1 MPTRQDWK
9 ALAKETYHALDQRE
23 VADLYDVEWRK
34 AVRVFLAEHRDEI
47 EGEKVRWKRGLRR
60 ANALLYGITR
70 KLTPGRRL
78 LLALAIL
85 FALLGVFSF
94 GAATLGE
101 NQDFFFIT
109 LALAL
114 LFVLVALELVDKLHF
129 RDELILAR
137 DLQADLVPASLPETP
152 SFELAGFNRVANTVG
167 GDLYDFVPLP
177 DGRLAVLFG
186 DASGHGMSAGLIM
199 AITQAA
205 FRTQIAADPSPA
217 AVAAAINALLCRAGA
232 CRTSGPRNFFAG
244 VLMLIEPDGQWNAV
258 VAGHPPVLKLGPDGG
273 VVERIGVGSYPLG
286 VRDKAGWPLL
296 HGGLAPGATLVFASD
311 GVAEAR
317 DAAGAEF
324 GDARI
329 EAVAARR
336 KGASARELVGAV
348 TAELL
353 EFLGRTPPDDDV
365 SIAAIRRRMPAS

>member
-1 MPTRQDWK
+1 M
-9 ALAKETYHALDQRE
+9 ETGPPPRERPPLRDHAEAGPGAPAAPRLRDPLCPPR
-23 VADLYDVEWRK
+23 DL
-34 AVRVFLAEHRDEI
+34 L
-47 EGEKVRWKRGLRR
+47 LRR
-60 ANALLYGITR
+60 RDARG
-70 KLTPGRRL
+70 
-78 LLALAIL
+78 
-85 FALLGVFSF
+85 
-94 GAATLGE
+94 

-109 LALAL
+109 LSLAF

-177 DGRLAVLFG
+177 EGRLAVLFG

-217 AVAAAINALLCRAGA
+217 AVAAAVNALLCRTGA

-244 VLMLIEPDGQWNAV
+244 VLMLLEPDGRWNAV

-296 HGGLAPGATLVFASD
+296 YGGLAPGATLFFASD

>member
-60 ANALLYGITR
+60 ANALLFGLTR

-78 LLALAIL
+78 LLAVAIV
-85 FALLGVFSF
+85 FTFLGVFSF
-94 GAATLGE
+94 GAATIGG

-109 LALAL
+109 LAVAL
-114 LFVLVALELVDKLHF
+114 LFVLLALELVDKLHF

-137 DLQADLVPASLPETP
+137 DLQADLVPATLPETP

-177 DGRLAVLFG
+177 EGRLAVLFG

-205 FRTQIAADPSPA
+205 FRTQIAADPSPPV
-217 AVAAAINALLCRAGA
+217 VAAAINALLCRTGA

-244 VLMLIEPDGQWNAV
+244 VVMLLEPDGRWNAV

-273 VVERIGVGSYPLG
+273 VVEKIGVGAYPLG
-286 VRDKAGWPLL
+286 VRDKADWPLF
-296 HGGLAPGATLVFASD
+296 HGGLAPGATLFFASD

-336 KGASARELVGAV
+336 RGSTARELVGAV

>member
-9 ALAKETYHALDQRE
+9 ILAKETYHALDQRE
-23 VADLYDVEWRK
+23 MADLYEVEWRR
-34 AVRVFLAEHRDEI
+34 AVRVFLSEHRDEI

-60 ANALLYGITR
+60 ANALLFGLAR
-70 KLTPGRRL
+70 KLTPARRL
-78 LLALAIL
+78 LFALAVL
-85 FALLGVFSF
+85 FFLLGIFSF
-94 GAATLGE
+94 GAAAFGG
-101 NQDFFFIT
+101 NQDFLLIN
-109 LALAL
+109 LAVVI

-137 DLQADLVPASLPETP
+137 DLQADLVPSSLPETP

-177 DGRLAVLFG
+177 GGRLAVLFG

-205 FRTQIAADPSPA
+205 FRTQIAVDPSPP
-217 AVAAAINALLCRAGA
+217 AVAAAINALLCRTGA

-244 VLMLIEPDGQWNAV
+244 VVMFLEPDGRWTAV
-258 VAGHPPVLKLGPDGG
+258 VAGHPPVLKLGPDGS

-286 VRDKAGWPLL
+286 VRDKASWPLL
-296 HGGLAPGATLVFASD
+296 HGGLAPGAILFFASD

-317 DAAGAEF
+317 NAADAEF

-329 EAVAARR
+329 EAVVARR
-336 KGASARELVGAV
+336 TGATARDLVGAV

>member
-23 VADLYDVEWRK
+23 VADLYEVEWRR

-60 ANALLYGITR
+60 ANALLFGLAR
-70 KLTPGRRL
+70 KLTPARRL
-78 LLALAIL
+78 LFALAVL
-85 FALLGVFSF
+85 FTVLATVSF
-94 GAATLGE
+94 GNAVFGG
-101 NQDFFFIT
+101 NQDSLLIG
-109 LALAL
+109 LAVLL
-114 LFVLVALELVDKLHF
+114 LFGLVALELVDKLHF

-137 DLQADLVPASLPETP
+137 DLQADLVPATLPETP

-177 DGRLAVLFG
+177 GGRLAVLFG

-205 FRTQIAADPSPA
+205 FRTQVAADPSPPV
-217 AVAAAINALLCRAGA
+217 VAAAINSLLCRTGA

-244 VLMLIEPDGQWNAV
+244 VVMLLEPDGRWNAV

-273 VVERIGVGSYPLG
+273 VVERIGVGAYPLG
-286 VRDKAGWPLL
+286 VRDKADWPVL
-296 HGGLAPGATLVFASD
+296 HGGLAPGATLFFASD